1 MQELDAF
8 RRQDINGVNAILFEK
23 LNATRTRIAQLEASH
38 KERLDVI
45 SKMQIS
51 SVEPGFFDSDNTQVV
66 NDCQMELSELMTVVG
81 SLHQQLRAEL
91 D

>member
-1 MQELDAF
+1 M
-8 RRQDINGVNAILFEK
+8 NAILFEK

-45 SKMQIS
+45 SKMQIN
-51 SVEPGFFDSDNTQVV
+51 SVDSETTFFTPDNPQVV

-81 SLHQQLRAEL
+81 TLHEQLRAEL